1 MLFPLYT
8 TQMCNKNN
16 GLNTFISYSMIITV
30 AIVENDKH
38 YAALLKKTI
47 DATSDLACV
56 GTFHS
61 IQESLT
67 GLANTI
73 PDVVLLEAELILL
86 NNNKF
91 IPILQSI
98 SPSTKIILMGT
109 DNTTNTSAY
118 AKMGVIGHVIKTE
131 SVKKIIERVSSAMKT
146 LTAKQKQIKKKAAN
160 QVSIIA
166 KNMEILT
173 PRELEMLQYLADGLF
188 YKEIAKKEKITID
201 TVKKHCSTIYKKLK
215 VQNRTE
221 AVNHHNLVKSV

>member
-1 MLFPLYT
+1 
-8 TQMCNKNN
+8 
-16 GLNTFISYSMIITV
+16 MIITV

-56 GTFHS
+56 GTFNS

-67 GLANTI
+67 GLANTM
-73 PDVVLLEAELILL
+73 PDVLLLEAELVVLH
-86 NNNKF
+86 NSKF

-98 SPSTKIILMGT
+98 SPTSRIIMMATEGT
-109 DNTTNTSAY
+109 SSISHLKT
-118 AKMGVIGHVIKTE
+118 GVIGQLVKTE
-131 SVKKIIERVSSAMKT
+131 SLKKIMERISSAMKT
-146 LTAKQKQIKKKAAN
+146 ITSKTKLIEKKALN
-160 QVSIIA
+160 QAKIIA

-173 PRELEMLQYLADGLF
+173 PRELEMLQYLADGFF

-221 AVNHHNLVKSV
+221 AVNHHNLVKQI

>member
-1 MLFPLYT
+1 
-8 TQMCNKNN
+8 
-16 GLNTFISYSMIITV
+16 MIITV

-47 DATSDLACV
+47 DATADLACV

-67 GLANTI
+67 GLAHTL
-73 PDVVLLEAELILL
+73 PDVVLLEADLILL
-86 NNNKF
+86 HNNKF
-91 IPILQSI
+91 VPILQSI
-98 SPSTKIILMGT
+98 SPATKIVLMGSDT
-109 DNTTNTSAY
+109 MPNTTAY
-118 AKMGVIGHVIKTE
+118 AKMGVLNHLLKTE
-131 SVKKIIERVSSAMKT
+131 PVKKTVERVSALMKS
-146 LTAKQKQIKKKAAN
+146 LVAKKKQTKKKAVN
-160 QVSIIA
+160 QITMIA

-173 PRELEMLQYLADGLF
+173 PRELEMLQYLADGYF

-221 AVNHHNLVKSV
+221 AVNHHNLVKQS